1 MTSNEQTNKKGSQFD
16 TNFSLEINEIRQSM
30 NVLQAQLNLKSNIVD
45 VCALVDLKADAV
57 ETLQAVENL

>member
-1 MTSNEQTNKKGSQFD
+1 MTSNEQTNQKCSQFD
-16 TNFSLEINEIRQSM
+16 TNLSLEINEIRKSM